1 MNHTAEEILRKIRK
15 LPSES
20 FATKFRFSFPYT
32 YIEIFS
38 KSFADKDF
46 QEQEE
51 ILADVLGIRVSDLR
65 SFQSYSMIVFDYLS
79 QPSENLSGE
88 EIIIGHHWLA
98 RALGI
103 TAGNLIDYPIPSIHF
118 YGFKGGQAR
127 STVLGML
134 ANALA
139 DDGWRVLLVD
149 ADIEAPSL
157 NSMYEKKNSE
167 ISKSLLGAYLG
178 EEISSILA
186 YTSKNNKYPG
196 SVEIIPSKPDL
207 DTLDIEYAS
216 FLIKAGNDPHII
228 RKLSDKVK
236 DYIKSKEFDIVIF
249 DHRSGLSTFPLF
261 WYENFPGSVSF
272 YARLD
277 NQWKSGINYLRMFS
291 QLANG
296 KHKVVVSFKPDE
308 EDANSYMERN
318 QEQIE
323 TFLEILSDSTEEDD
337 IDPINQSQW
346 IEWGYD
352 SSFRSKNLPR
362 LDLLN
367 SSIQK
372 SIANLRS
379 ELDLTQKKHSNNGKI
394 KTSIS
399 GATDQG
405 DFIITPLAKEI
416 LNPESNI
423 SYIFGRKGTGKTRL
437 YRELFESNSGKPLL
451 SSSDFDKEKG
461 LGSGNTEIKQAT
473 EKFSGNK
480 QMFWWSLILAGLKS
494 NDYSTQ
500 SIENEWKKI
509 RKNTSEEI
517 FNELNLETLSLKI
530 PITFLIDGIETSFQG
545 EEISAYTDNLFQVLS
560 SIQYDSKYNKKLRFK
575 LFLREDLRDS
585 GTQNI
590 EQQIEGRAISLY
602 WDTLSILN
610 FLLLKISE
618 NPWFGESFPETINKI
633 QDVTGGI
640 KSGNLIQETEAENL
654 LKEIFPPGVKK
665 YKISIMSFFKNYFS
679 DASGT
684 RDNENRLNYY
694 PRVFMDFIDLISNPS
709 NLKSRYNGNRL
720 LVGKVDEELVFL
732 SHIQATENY
741 FKQVQ
746 EELNNMVSFDKE
758 FNANRKKLE
767 LFLNALSGESTPF
780 EIVKL
785 IDTIYQKTKQDKI
798 NKKDIESTLNSMK
811 SLGIFEVWPK
821 NPGHW
826 RVGKL
831 FKQALNMK
839 FRR

>member
-1 MNHTAEEILRKIRK
+1 
-15 LPSES
+15 
-20 FATKFRFSFPYT
+20 
-32 YIEIFS
+32 
-38 KSFADKDF
+38 
-46 QEQEE
+46 
-51 ILADVLGIRVSDLR
+51 
-65 SFQSYSMIVFDYLS
+65 
-79 QPSENLSGE
+79 
-88 EIIIGHHWLA
+88 
-98 RALGI
+98 
-103 TAGNLIDYPIPSIHF
+103 
-118 YGFKGGQAR
+118 
-127 STVLGML
+127 
-134 ANALA
+134 
-139 DDGWRVLLVD
+139 
-149 ADIEAPSL
+149 
-157 NSMYEKKNSE
+157 
-167 ISKSLLGAYLG
+167 
-178 EEISSILA
+178 
-186 YTSKNNKYPG
+186 
-196 SVEIIPSKPDL
+196 
-207 DTLDIEYAS
+207 
-216 FLIKAGNDPHII
+216 
-228 RKLSDKVK
+228 
-236 DYIKSKEFDIVIF
+236 
-249 DHRSGLSTFPLF
+249 
-261 WYENFPGSVSF
+261 
-272 YARLD
+272 
-277 NQWKSGINYLRMFS
+277 
-291 QLANG
+291 
-296 KHKVVVSFKPDE
+296 
-308 EDANSYMERN
+308 
-318 QEQIE
+318 
-323 TFLEILSDSTEEDD
+323 
-337 IDPINQSQW
+337 
-346 IEWGYD
+346 
-352 SSFRSKNLPR
+352 
-362 LDLLN
+362 
-367 SSIQK
+367 
-372 SIANLRS
+372 
-379 ELDLTQKKHSNNGKI
+379 
-394 KTSIS
+394 
-399 GATDQG
+399 
-405 DFIITPLAKEI
+405 
-416 LNPESNI
+416 
-423 SYIFGRKGTGKTRL
+423 
-437 YRELFESNSGKPLL
+437 
-451 SSSDFDKEKG
+451 
-461 LGSGNTEIKQAT
+461 
-473 EKFSGNK
+473 
-480 QMFWWSLILAGLKS
+480 
-494 NDYSTQ
+494 
-500 SIENEWKKI
+500 
-509 RKNTSEEI
+509 
-517 FNELNLETLSLKI
+517 
-530 PITFLIDGIETSFQG
+530 
-545 EEISAYTDNLFQVLS
+545 
-560 SIQYDSKYNKKLRFK
+560 